1 VAENNRELADFLR
14 RAREKADP
22 DRAGLPADDR
32 VRRVAGL
39 RREEVARIAR
49 VSTDYYTRLEQGRR
63 ITPSAGVVD
72 AIARALDL
80 DDAGRTYLLHLIGTA
95 PTGTRR
101 PQHAQ
106 RARPGLHQLL
116 DTLDGHPAMILGR
129 RTDVL
134 AANRLARALLTDFD
148 KLPANERNYAR
159 WMFLDPDARR
169 RLIDWDEQARA
180 VVENLRLD
188 TARDPQDPVATAL
201 VTALSA
207 ASTDFATWWQQHGVY
222 QRSHGTK
229 RFRHP
234 VVGDLT
240 AHYETLTTPGDADQ
254 TLFIYTTEPGT
265 RSRDAMNLL
274 ASWSLSPQPH
284 TEDASTEHD

>member
-1 VAENNRELADFLR
+1 MADANRELADFLR
-14 RAREKADP
+14 RARARAHP

-39 RREEVARIAR
+39 RREEVARLAR

-63 ITPSAGVVD
+63 ITPSAGVLD

-80 DDAGRTYLLHLIGTA
+80 DEAGRMHLLRLVGPEPSRSRH
-95 PTGTRR
+95 PR
-101 PQHAQ
+101 QVQ

-116 DTLDGHPAMILGR
+116 DTLDGHPAMLLGR

-134 AANRLARALLTDFD
+134 ATNRLARALLTDFERV
-148 KLPANERNYAR
+148 PAKHRNYAR
-159 WMFLDPDARR
+159 WMFLDPDARL

-188 TARDPQDPVATAL
+188 LGRDLDDPLATAL
-201 VTALSA
+201 VEELSA
-207 ASTDFATWWQQHGVY
+207 ASDEFSAWWKQHGVH
-222 QRSHGTK
+222 QRTHGTK

-234 VVGDLT
+234 VVGELV
-240 AHYETLTTPGDADQ
+240 AHYETLTLPGDPDQ
-254 TLFIYTTEPGT
+254 TLFVYTTEPGT
-265 RSRDAMNLL
+265 RSREAMDLL
-274 ASWSLSPQPH
+274 TSWSLGPRAHANP
-284 TEDASTEHD
+284 TRIELG